1 VTDADGSGASGG
13 EEVSD
18 GKETRDENGNEETAS
33 ESVAVR
39 LRGIY
44 TTALTQLLSEAGHEV
59 VQASPAIRR
68 RFDQE
73 FGRAPFDVS
82 CETGPD
88 RQGVTLHGDPEAVA
102 TLREELLVGVDT
114 MAWTDPVPLG
124 AVAHGRVTETLGGGA
139 VVDLGVDA
147 PGGHDATGYLPYSET
162 DNRVETGDD
171 CVVQVTRAT
180 APWDDDRPEL
190 TTQLRARGGLGD
202 LVRGRSETRV
212 RGGDEAAARELARM
226 TDLLDTETPDGWGIE
241 WNRAAPEAG
250 LDDLTAA
257 LDRAGARAER
267 IDATVAEPPA
277 PPAVAT
283 EPATAWVWFG
293 RASRFTLD
301 DHRRT
306 VTSTMPGHHRT
317 KAASSAASSGVDLA
331 EALCAFDGT
340 DASADSEASAG
351 DGADDRFPFAVV
363 TEQFG
368 PTEGDQ
374 IGIAHGK
381 PDGRLVSLGRGEVTS
396 RESDGTVTVERSMT
410 AGGTYDALEAP
421 REAGDTAVT
430 KFREGRWWYPTVYRS
445 ADGERKGTYVNI
457 CTPAEVFPDA
467 VRYVDLHVDVV
478 RHRDGTVERVDDD
491 ELDAAVAAG
500 NLREET
506 ADRARAVA
514 TAVERALQD

>member
-1 VTDADGSGASGG
+1 MTDES
-13 EEVSD
+13 
-18 GKETRDENGNEETAS
+18 ETAGES
-33 ESVAVR
+33 ESEPDQTASDPVAVR

-44 TTALTQLLSEAGHEV
+44 TTALTQLLREAGHDI
-59 VQASPAIRR
+59 VQASPAIQR
-68 RFDQE
+68 RFDE
-73 FGRAPFDVS
+73 SFGQTPFDVT

-88 RQGVTLHGDPEAVA
+88 QQGVAIHGDPEAVA
-102 TLREELLVGVDT
+102 TLREELLVAVDA

-139 VVDLGVDA
+139 VVELGVDA

-162 DNRVETGDD
+162 DDRIETGDD
-171 CVVQVTRAT
+171 CIVQVARAT

-202 LVRGRSETRV
+202 LVHGRSETRV

-226 TDLLDTETPDGWGIE
+226 TELLDTETPDGWGIE

-250 LDDLTAA
+250 LDDLTAT
-257 LDRAGARAER
+257 LERAGGHAER
-267 IDATVAEPPA
+267 IDTAVTEPPA
-277 PPAVAT
+277 APAVAT
-283 EPATAWVWFG
+283 KRATAWVWFG
-293 RASRFTLD
+293 RASRFALD

-340 DASADSEASAG
+340 DGGAGANDDADDTSGETEA
-351 DGADDRFPFAVV
+351 DTDDRFPFAVV

-368 PTEGDQ
+368 PTEGDR

-396 RESDGTVTVERSMT
+396 REPDGTLTVERSMT

-491 ELDAAVAAG
+491 ELDAAVAADD
-500 NLREET
+500 LRAET

>member
-1 VTDADGSGASGG
+1 VTDNDESRSDQTAG
-13 EEVSD
+13 EP
-18 GKETRDENGNEETAS
+18 
-33 ESVAVR
+33 VAVR

-44 TTALTQLLSEAGHEV
+44 TTALTQLLGEAGHEV
-59 VQASPAIRR
+59 VQASPAIQR

-73 FGRAPFDVS
+73 FERAPFEVT

-88 RQGVTLHGDPEAVA
+88 RQGVALHGEPEAVA
-102 TLREELLVGVDT
+102 TLREELLVAVDT

-162 DNRVETGDD
+162 DDRIETGDN

-202 LVRGRSETRV
+202 LVRGQSETRV
-212 RGGDEAAARELARM
+212 RGGDEAAARELAGM
-226 TDLLDTETPDGWGIE
+226 TELLDLEPPDGWGIE
-241 WNRAAPEAG
+241 WNRDAPEAG
-250 LDDLTAA
+250 LDALRAA
-257 LDRAGARAER
+257 LERAER
-267 IDATVAEPPA
+267 RAAAIETAVTEPPA
-277 PPAVAT
+277 APAT
-283 EPATAWVWFG
+283 LLTPSATAWVWFG
-293 RASRFTLD
+293 RDSRFTLD
-301 DHRRT
+301 GHRRA

-317 KAASSAASSGVDLA
+317 KAASAAASSGVDLA
-331 EALCAFDGT
+331 EALCSFDEDPEDGE
-340 DASADSEASAG
+340 DGESSE
-351 DGADDRFPFAVV
+351 DRFPFTVV
-363 TEQFG
+363 TDQFG
-368 PTEGDQ
+368 PTAGDR
-374 IGIAHGK
+374 IEIAHGK

-396 RESDGTVTVERSMT
+396 READGTVTVERSMT
-410 AGGTYDALEAP
+410 AGGTYDALGVP

-430 KFREGRWWYPTVYRS
+430 TFREGRWWYPTVYRS
-445 ADGERKGTYVNI
+445 ADGQRKGTYVNI

-478 RHRDGTVERVDDD
+478 RHRDGMVERVDDG
-491 ELDAAVAAG
+491 ELDDAVAAG
-500 NLREET
+500 NLRAET

-514 TAVERALQD
+514 TAVERALRD

>member
-1 VTDADGSGASGG
+1 MTD
-13 EEVSD
+13 
-18 GKETRDENGNEETAS
+18 DENGTTGAGGVTDENDTAGETGDG

-44 TTALTQLLSEAGHEV
+44 TTALTQLLSEAGHDV

-68 RFDQE
+68 RFDRE
-73 FGRAPFDVS
+73 FADAPFDVT

-88 RQGVTLHGDPEAVA
+88 RQGVALHGDPEAVA
-102 TLREELLVGVDT
+102 TLREELLVAVDT
-114 MAWTDPVPLG
+114 MAWDDPVPLG

-139 VVDLGVDA
+139 VVALGVDA

-162 DNRVETGDD
+162 DDRIETGDD
-171 CVVQVTRAT
+171 CVVQVARAT

-190 TTQLRARGGLGD
+190 TTQLRARGGLGA

-212 RGGDEAAARELARM
+212 RGGDEAAARELAGM
-226 TDLLDTETPDGWGIE
+226 TDLLEVEPPDGWGIE
-241 WNRAAPEAG
+241 WNRDAPDAG
-250 LDDLTAA
+250 LDA
-257 LDRAGARAER
+257 LREALERAEARAAAIET
-267 IDATVAEPPA
+267 AVAEPPVS
-277 PPAVAT
+277 PAVVT
-283 EPATAWVWFG
+283 TPATAWVWFG

-301 DHRRT
+301 DHRRA

-317 KAASSAASSGVDLA
+317 KAASGAASSGVDLA
-331 EALCAFDGT
+331 EALGSFDG
-340 DASADSEASAG
+340 SSDSS
-351 DGADDRFPFAVV
+351 DDNEFPFTVV
-363 TEQFG
+363 TDQFG
-368 PTEGDQ
+368 PTEGDR
-374 IGIAHGK
+374 IEIAHGK

-396 RESDGTVTVERSMT
+396 RDPDGTVTVERSMT
-410 AGGTYDALEAP
+410 AGGTYDALETP

-445 ADGERKGTYVNI
+445 ADGDRKGTYVNV
-457 CTPAEVFPDA
+457 CTPAEVFPGA

-478 RHRDGTVERVDDD
+478 RHRDGTVERVDDG

-500 NLREET
+500 NLRPET

-514 TAVERALQD
+514 TAVERALRN